1 MSAGLSTQA
10 PAITGH
16 LRRAFP
22 GFTLDVRLDLPG
34 SGVTALFGASGSGK
48 TSVLRA
54 IAGLDRRTIGS
65 LVVGGRTWQD
75 SEKCVFLPPWRRPV
89 GFVFQDADLFDH
101 LDVRANLLF
110 GAKRAGIAD
119 FDRKLDDV
127 ASRLGLENLLR
138 RRPGT
143 LSGGERRRAAIA
155 RALLVEPAVL
165 LMDEPL
171 SGLDDKMR
179 HEIMPWLERLHRET
193 RAPIVYVSHAFDE
206 VVRLAD
212 HLVMLEAGAVTASG
226 PLVET
231 LAGLNPPLGLGDD
244 AGVVLEAVIA
254 ERDAPWHLARV
265 DFAGGQLWL
274 PDQGRAIGDA
284 VRARIL
290 ARDVS
295 LALAPPAETS
305 ILNVLDGIV
314 ETVVADSHPGL
325 ELVRVRVGASCL
337 LARVSRRSAA
347 MLALAPGKPV
357 WAQVKAAAL
366 VC

>member
-1 MSAGLSTQA
+1 MSAGA

-16 LRRAFP
+16 LQRQYP
-22 GFTLDVRLDLPG
+22 GFRLDARLELPG

-48 TSVLRA
+48 TTLLRA
-54 IAGLDRRTIGS
+54 IAGLDPRTTGA
-65 LVVGGRTWQD
+65 LVVRGETWQD
-75 SEKCVFLPPWRRPV
+75 TGRNVFLPAWRRPV

-101 LDVRANLLF
+101 LDVRANLVF
-110 GAKRAGIAD
+110 GARRARVD
-119 FDRKLDDV
+119 DLDRKLDEV
-127 ASRLGLENLLR
+127 VTRLGIESLLR

-171 SGLDDKMR
+171 AGLDDRMR
-179 HEIMPWLERLHRET
+179 HEILPWLERLHRET
-193 RAPIVYVSHAFDE
+193 LLPILYVSHSFDE

-212 HLVMLEAGAVTASG
+212 HLVVLAAGAVTASG

-231 LAGLNPPLGLGDD
+231 LAALEPPLGLGEET
-244 AGVVLEAVIA
+244 GVVLEAVIG
-254 ERDAPWHLARV
+254 ELDEPWHLGRV
-265 DFAGGQLWL
+265 DFAGGHLWL
-274 PDQGRAIGDA
+274 PDQGRAVGDP

-295 LALAPPAETS
+295 LALAAPVGTS
-305 ILNVLDGIV
+305 ILNVLPGIV
-314 ETVVADSHPGL
+314 DAVVADSHPGL
-325 ELVRVRVGASCL
+325 ELVRIRVGESCL

-347 MLALAPGKPV
+347 ALALAPGKPV
-357 WAQVKAAAL
+357 WVQVKAAAL